1 MTATGGT
8 RPEPRSRIR
17 FGVFMPPMHPT
28 NEDPTL
34 AIHRDLELM
43 EYLDELGYDEAWIGE
58 HHSGGWEIHGSPE
71 LFIAVA
77 AQRTKFIK
85 FGTGVVSTPYH
96 HPYMVAERI
105 RTLEHLTRGRLMF
118 GMGPGSLPSDAHML
132 GIETARVRDLLEE
145 AFDPIVRLLKG
156 ETVTHKTDWFTLQD
170 ARLQLLP
177 YKEEGIEMAVAS
189 QVSPSGSLLAGKYG
203 TGLLSLGAT
212 STAGFNSLASNW
224 RIAEEAALEHGQTV
238 NRKGWRLVGP
248 MHIAETREQAR
259 KEVEWGFH
267 RWVDYY
273 RHVATLPLAPDG
285 VDPIQAMID
294 SGFAVVGTP
303 EDAVE
308 QIERLIERSG
318 GFGAFLHL
326 SGNWA
331 DTAATKRSYELCA
344 RYVAPQ
350 INRVNLNRVESEG
363 FLRSNHER
371 FAASMKAAVG
381 AKIDQYMAEKGGDNV
396 APVFQELFASP
407 KPEANCSGGDGNR
420 F

>member
-1 MTATGGT
+1 MTAFGAARAQS
-8 RPEPRSRIR
+8 RPRIR
-17 FGVFMPPMHPT
+17 FGIFMPPMHPT

-34 AIHRDLELM
+34 AIHRDFELM
-43 EYLDELGYDEAWIGE
+43 ELLDNLGYDEAWIGE

-71 LFIAVA
+71 VFIAAA

-105 RTLEHLTRGRLMF
+105 RQLDHITRGRLMF

-132 GIETARVRDLLEE
+132 GVETARVRDLLEE
-145 AFDPIVRLLKG
+145 SIDPIVRLLNG
-156 ETVTHKTDWFTLQD
+156 ETVTQKTDWFSLQD
-170 ARLQLLP
+170 ARLQLLS

-189 QVSPSGSLLAGKYG
+189 QVSPTGSRIAGKFG
-203 TGLLSLGAT
+203 MGLLSLGAT
-212 STAGFNSLASNW
+212 SIAGFNALASNW
-224 RIAEEAALEHGQTV
+224 AIAEETAREHGRTV
-238 NRKGWRLVGP
+238 DRKGWRLVGP
-248 MHIAETREQAR
+248 MHVAETREQAR
-259 KEVEWGFH
+259 KDVEWGFH

-303 EDAVE
+303 DDAVE
-308 QIERLIERSG
+308 QMERLIERSG

-331 DTAATKRSYELCA
+331 DTAATKRSYELFA
-344 RYVAPQ
+344 RYVAPKVNALNV
-350 INRVNLNRVESEG
+350 NRIESEA
-363 FLRSNHER
+363 FLRDNHER
-371 FAASMKAAVG
+371 FAASMKSAVG
-381 AKIDQYMAEKGGDNV
+381 AKIDQYMAEKGSDNV
-396 APVFQELFASP
+396 APAFQELFSSREPVTEQA
-407 KPEANCSGGDGNR
+407 
-420 F
+420 

>member
-1 MTATGGT
+1 MTMENEA
-8 RPEPRSRIR
+8 RPKLRPRIR
-17 FGVFMPPMHPT
+17 FGIFMPPMHPT

-34 AIHRDLELM
+34 AVHRDLELM
-43 EYLDELGYDEAWIGE
+43 EWLDELGYHEAWIGE

-71 LFIAVA
+71 LFIAAA

-105 RTLEHLTRGRLMF
+105 RQLDHLTKGRLMF

-132 GIETARVRDLLEE
+132 GIDTARVRDLLEE
-145 AFDPIVRLLKG
+145 SIDPIVRLLNG
-156 ETVTHKTDWFTLQD
+156 ETVTQKTDWFTLQD
-170 ARLQLLP
+170 ARLQFLS

-189 QVSPSGSLLAGKYG
+189 QVSPTGSRVAGKFG
-203 TGLLSLGAT
+203 MGLLSLGAT
-212 STAGFNSLASNW
+212 SIAGFNALASNW
-224 RIAEEAALEHGQTV
+224 SIAEDTAAEYGKTMD
-238 NRKGWRLVGP
+238 RKGWRLVGP

-259 KEVEWGFH
+259 KDVEWGFH

-294 SGFAVVGTP
+294 SGFAIVGTP
-303 EDAVE
+303 DDAVE
-308 QIERLIERSG
+308 QLERLIDQSG

-331 DTAATKRSYELCA
+331 DTAATKRSYELFA
-344 RYVAPQ
+344 RYVAPK
-350 INRVNLNRVESEG
+350 INGVNTNRIESEA
-363 FLRSNHER
+363 FLRANHDR
-371 FAASMKAAVG
+371 FQSAMKSAVG
-381 AKIDQYMAEKGGDNV
+381 AKIDQYMAEKGGGNI
-396 APVFQELFASP
+396 APAFQEIFSKTP
-407 KPEANCSGGDGNR
+407 GVQ
-420 F
+420 

>member
-1 MTATGGT
+1 MTAPGEA
-8 RPEPRSRIR
+8 RLEPRSRIR

-34 AIHRDLELM
+34 AIHRDLEMM
-43 EYLDELGYDEAWIGE
+43 ELLDELGYDEAWIGE

-71 LFIAVA
+71 LFIAAA

-105 RTLEHLTRGRLMF
+105 RNLDHLTRGRLMF
-118 GMGPGSLPSDAHML
+118 GMGPGSLPSDAHMM
-132 GIETARVRDLLEE
+132 GIETSRVRDLLEE
-145 AFDPIVRLLKG
+145 SIGPIIRLLNG
-156 ETVTHKTDWFTLQD
+156 ETVTHKSDWFTLRD
-170 ARLQLLP
+170 ARLHFLS

-189 QVSPSGSLLAGKYG
+189 QVSPTGSLLAGKFG
-203 TGLLSLGAT
+203 MGLLSLGAT
-212 STAGFNSLASNW
+212 SIAGFNALASNW
-224 RIAEEAALEHGQTV
+224 NIAEETAREHGQVV

-259 KEVEWGFH
+259 KDVEWGFH

-273 RHVATLPLAPDG
+273 RHVATLPLAPEG

-294 SGFAVVGTP
+294 SGFAVIGTP
-303 EDAVE
+303 DDAAE

-331 DTAATKRSYELCA
+331 DTAATKRSYELFA
-344 RYVAPQ
+344 RYVAPK
-350 INRVNLNRVESEG
+350 INRVNVNREASEA

-381 AKIDQYMAEKGGDNV
+381 DKIDQYMAEKGGDNI
-396 APVFQELFASP
+396 APVFQDVFAGL
-407 KPEANCSGGDGNR
+407 KPDGA
-420 F
+420 

>member
-1 MTATGGT
+1 MTALGEA
-8 RPEPRSRIR
+8 RLEPRSRIR

-34 AIHRDLELM
+34 AIHRDLEMM
-43 EYLDELGYDEAWIGE
+43 ELLDELGYDEAWIGE

-71 LFIAVA
+71 LFIAAA

-105 RTLEHLTRGRLMF
+105 RNLDHITRGRLMF
-118 GMGPGSLPSDAHML
+118 GMGPGSLPSDAHMM
-132 GIETARVRDLLEE
+132 GIETSRVRDLLEE
-145 AFDPIVRLLKG
+145 SIGPIIRLLNG
-156 ETVTHKTDWFTLQD
+156 ETVTHKSDWFTLQD
-170 ARLQLLP
+170 ARLHFLS

-189 QVSPSGSLLAGKYG
+189 QVSPTGSLLAGKFG
-203 TGLLSLGAT
+203 MGLLSLGAT
-212 STAGFNSLASNW
+212 SIAGFNALASNW
-224 RIAEEAALEHGQTV
+224 NIAEETAREHGQVV

-259 KEVEWGFH
+259 KDVEWGFH

-273 RHVATLPLAPDG
+273 RHVATLPLAPEG

-294 SGFAVVGTP
+294 SGFAVIGTP
-303 EDAVE
+303 DDAVE

-331 DTAATKRSYELCA
+331 DTAATKRSYELFA
-344 RYVAPQ
+344 RYVAPK
-350 INRVNLNRVESEG
+350 INRVNINREASEA
-363 FLRSNHER
+363 FLRTNHER

-381 AKIDQYMAEKGGDNV
+381 DKIDQYMAKKGGDNI
-396 APVFQELFASP
+396 APVFQDVFAKL
-407 KPEANCSGGDGNR
+407 KPDAN
-420 F
+420 

>member
-1 MTATGGT
+1 MTAVPRASAQP
-8 RPEPRSRIR
+8 RPRIR

-34 AIHRDLELM
+34 AIHRDLDLM
-43 EYLDELGYDEAWIGE
+43 AYLDELGYDEAWIGE

-71 LFIAVA
+71 LFIAAA
-77 AQRTKFIK
+77 AQHTKFIK

-105 RTLEHLTRGRLMF
+105 RNLEHITRGRLMF
-118 GMGPGSLPSDAHML
+118 GMGPGSLPSDAHMM
-132 GIETARVRDLLEE
+132 GVETSRVRDLLEE
-145 AFDPIVRLLKG
+145 SIGPIVRLLNG
-156 ETVTHKTDWFTLQD
+156 ETVTHKADWFTLQD
-170 ARLQLLP
+170 ARLHFLP

-189 QVSPSGSLLAGKYG
+189 QVSPTGSQLAGKFG
-203 TGLLSLGAT
+203 MGLLSLGAT
-212 STAGFNSLASNW
+212 SIAGFNALASNW
-224 RIAEEAALEHGQTV
+224 KIAEESAAEHGQVV

-259 KEVEWGFH
+259 KDVEWGFH

-303 EDAVE
+303 DDAVE
-308 QIERLIERSG
+308 QIERLIEQSG

-331 DTAATKRSYELCA
+331 DTAATKRSYELFA
-344 RYVAPQ
+344 RYVAPR
-350 INRVNLNRVESEG
+350 INRVNVNREQSEA
-363 FLRSNHER
+363 FLRANHQR

-381 AKIDQYMAEKGGDNV
+381 AKIDQYIAEKGSDNV
-396 APVFQELFASP
+396 APVFQEVFANQTR
-407 KPEANCSGGDGNR
+407 EAP
-420 F
+420 

>member
-1 MTATGGT
+1 MTAPGEA
-8 RPEPRSRIR
+8 RLEPRSRIR

-34 AIHRDLELM
+34 AIHRDLEMM
-43 EYLDELGYDEAWIGE
+43 ELLDELGYDEAWIGE

-71 LFIAVA
+71 LFIAAA

-105 RTLEHLTRGRLMF
+105 RNLDHITRGRLMF
-118 GMGPGSLPSDAHML
+118 GMGPGSLPSDAHMM
-132 GIETARVRDLLEE
+132 GIETSRVRDLLEE
-145 AFDPIVRLLKG
+145 SIGPIIRLLNG
-156 ETVTHKTDWFTLQD
+156 ETVTHKSDWFTLQD
-170 ARLQLLP
+170 ARLHFLS

-189 QVSPSGSLLAGKYG
+189 QVSPTGSLLAGKFG
-203 TGLLSLGAT
+203 MGLLSLGAT
-212 STAGFNSLASNW
+212 SIAGFNALASNW
-224 RIAEEAALEHGQTV
+224 NIAEETAREHGQVV

-259 KEVEWGFH
+259 KDVEWGFH

-273 RHVATLPLAPDG
+273 RHVATLPLAPEG

-294 SGFAVVGTP
+294 SGFAVIGTP
-303 EDAVE
+303 DDAVE

-331 DTAATKRSYELCA
+331 DTAATKRSYELFA
-344 RYVAPQ
+344 RYVAPK
-350 INRVNLNRVESEG
+350 INRVNINREASEA
-363 FLRSNHER
+363 FLRTNHER

-381 AKIDQYMAEKGGDNV
+381 DKIDQYMAKKGGDNI
-396 APVFQELFASP
+396 APVFQDVFAKL
-407 KPEANCSGGDGNR
+407 KPDAN
-420 F
+420 